1 MKSQLGFKL
10 NLFFFVSLFSCI
22 LNIPRSPQV
31 FSDTLEMHSLPI
43 RVFHRVNAIV
53 VLMILSVVKERLLQT
68 SRC

>member
-31 FSDTLEMHSLPI
+31 LSDTLEMHSLPI
-43 RVFHRVNAIV
+43 RVFPTQQQYSATYVPP
-53 VLMILSVVKERLLQT
+53 
-68 SRC
+68 C